1 MRKPKR
7 RGGTMAMEKSSSKY
21 RTQFWYVA
29 MASFLLWLVLLY
41 LFSSSAKTVHNH
53 ERLFRQENIIDLPVE
68 NVPQNNESD
77 EAPVVVS
84 EEISVDNSS
93 LPVSVDLSSVDQM
106 SEDKKVVADLV
117 EELEKE
123 RVENEKKRVE
133 IEKKRVDS
141 GIISGRSSRARR
153 GHRESRKA
161 RSSGRVEADKKRVR
175 RNDDEETKVENS
187 DQENHQSSDK
197 EPNFFESKNYVEP
210 KKEQVDDNEEDS
222 ENKKG
227 KELEN
232 DGSDDDL
239 QGDNT
244 SEEVSQ
250 PKTQRKNASNN
261 ITSKAKTRVD
271 SKRNQPKKDQKVT
284 LRPIET
290 RRNDPCKG
298 KYVYMHEVPSLF
310 NEELLKNCWT
320 LSRWT
325 DMCELT
331 SNFGLGPRLPNVEGV
346 SGWYATN
353 QFTLEVIFHN
363 RMKQYKCLTKDSSL
377 ASAVFVPY
385 YAGLDLMRFL
395 WGPFPSMR
403 DAAALDLMKWL
414 RESREWKRMNGRDHF
429 MVAGRTTWDFMRT
442 PENESDWGNRLMI
455 LPEVRNMTM
464 LLIESSPWNYHGF
477 AVPYPTYFHPSTYAE
492 IIQWQMRM
500 RRINRRYLFSFV
512 GAPRP
517 NLGDSIR
524 TEIMDQCKASKR
536 KCKLL
541 ECVSGS
547 QKCYKPDQIM
557 KFFLSSTFCLQP
569 PGDSYTRRSTFDSI
583 LAGCIPVFFHPG
595 SAYAQYIWHLPKDI
609 GKYSVF
615 IPEKNVKEG
624 KVSIENVLSRIP
636 RTRVFAMREQVI
648 RLIPRLMYFNPSSKS
663 EDTGRFE
670 DAFDVAVE
678 GVLQRVEGLRK
689 RIEEGKEKILD
700 FPEKYSWKYNVFG
713 NVEKHEWDSYF
724 DRL

>member
-84 EEISVDNSS
+84 EDISVDNSS
-93 LPVSVDLSSVDQM
+93 LPVSVDSSPVDQM

-133 IEKKRVDS
+133 NEKKRADS

-161 RSSGRVEADKKRVR
+161 RSSGRVEADTKRVR
-175 RNDDEETKVENS
+175 HNDDEETKVENS

-210 KKEQVDDNEEDS
+210 KKEQVDDNDDDFV
-222 ENKKG
+222 NKGG

-232 DGSDDDL
+232 DGSSNDL

-244 SEEVSQ
+244 SEIVSQ
-250 PKTQRKNASNN
+250 PKTQRNYASNN
-261 ITSKAKTRVD
+261 NTSKAKSRVD

-284 LRPIET
+284 LRPMET
-290 RRNDPCKG
+290 IRNDPCKE

-385 YAGLDLMRFL
+385 YPGLDLMRFL

-615 IPEKNVKEG
+615 IPEKTVKEG

-689 RIEEGKEKILD
+689 RIEEGNEEIFD

-724 DRL
+724 DRP

>member
-1 MRKPKR
+1 MRKPHR

-41 LFSSSAKTVHNH
+41 LSSSSAKTVHNH
-53 ERLFRQENIIDLPVE
+53 ARLFRQENVIDLPIE
-68 NVPQNNESD
+68 NVPQNHESD

-84 EEISVDNSS
+84 EDISVDNSS
-93 LPVSVDLSSVDQM
+93 LPVSVDISPDDQM
-106 SEDKKVVADLV
+106 SEDKKVVTDLV

-123 RVENEKKRVE
+123 RVENEKKRV
-133 IEKKRVDS
+133 DS
-141 GIISGRSSRARR
+141 VITIGRSSRARR
-153 GHRESRKA
+153 GHREPRKA
-161 RSSGRVEADKKRVR
+161 RSSGRLEAEKKKVR
-175 RNDDEETKVENS
+175 QKDDDESNVENS
-187 DQENHQSSDK
+187 DENHQALDK
-197 EPNFFESKNYVEP
+197 EPNFFEPRKDVEP
-210 KKEQVDDNEEDS
+210 KKAQVDDNDDDLES
-222 ENKKG
+222 KRG
-227 KELEN
+227 KELPN
-232 DGSDDDL
+232 DLSSDDVED
-239 QGDNT
+239 DNT
-244 SEEVSQ
+244 SEPE
-250 PKTQRKNASNN
+250 PKTQRKFSSNN
-261 ITSKAKTRVD
+261 NNNSEAKNRVI
-271 SKRNQPKKDQKVT
+271 SKRNQPKRVGKVM
-284 LRPIET
+284 LRPRET
-290 RRNDPCKG
+290 RSNDPCKG
-298 KYVYMHEVPSLF
+298 KYVYMHEVPALF

-331 SNFGLGPRLPNVEGV
+331 SNFGLGPRLPNMEGV

-377 ASAVFVPY
+377 ASAVYVPY
-385 YAGLDLMRFL
+385 YPGLDLMRFL
-395 WGPFPSMR
+395 WGPFPFMR

-414 RESREWKRMNGRDHF
+414 RESPEWKRMDGRDHF

-524 TEIMDQCKASKR
+524 TEIMDQCKASTR

-609 GKYSVF
+609 AKYSVF

-636 RTRVFAMREQVI
+636 RTKIFAMREQVI

-678 GVLQRVEGLRK
+678 GVLERVEGLRK
-689 RIEEGKEKILD
+689 RIEEGKEEIFD
-700 FPEKYSWKYNVFG
+700 FPEQYSWKYNVFG
-713 NVEKHEWDSYF
+713 NVERHEWDPYF
-724 DRL
+724 DRP

>member
-1 MRKPKR
+1 MRNPQR
-7 RGGTMAMEKSSSKY
+7 RGAMAMEKSSSKY

-29 MASFLLWLVLLY
+29 MVSFLLWLVLLY
-41 LFSSSAKTVHNH
+41 LFSSSATTVHTH
-53 ERLFRQENIIDLPVE
+53 ERLFRQENVINLPINVPKHVQESDQAVLSVDVPQHDQEPDQPVVSDVDNNTLPVNTRGNDTSRE
-68 NVPQNNESD
+68 VQ
-77 EAPVVVS
+77 
-84 EEISVDNSS
+84 I
-93 LPVSVDLSSVDQM
+93 
-106 SEDKKVVADLV
+106 SEDAKVVTDLV

-123 RVENEKKRVE
+123 KIENEKKRA
-133 IEKKRVDS
+133 DS
-141 GIISGRSSRARR
+141 GLSGRTTWSRR
-153 GHRESRKA
+153 GHREPRKA
-161 RSSGRVEADKKRVR
+161 RLEPEKKRVR
-175 RNDDEETKVENS
+175 HNDDDNERNVVNS
-187 DQENHQSSDK
+187 DENHQSYEK
-197 EPNFFESKNYVEP
+197 ELNFLEP
-210 KKEQVDDNEEDS
+210 KDDVGS
-222 ENKKG
+222 KKDRVG
-227 KELEN
+227 KEMANGLSDN
-232 DGSDDDL
+232 DIESD
-239 QGDNT
+239 NN
-244 SEEVSQ
+244 SETVSE
-250 PKTQRKNASNN
+250 PKNQRHFTPNK
-261 ITSKAKTRVD
+261 TVSKAKNRVT
-271 SKRNQPKKDQKVT
+271 SRRNRPKVMV
-284 LRPIET
+284 RPRAT
-290 RRNDPCKG
+290 RRNDPCRG
-298 KYVYMHEVPSLF
+298 KYVYMHDVPSLF

-331 SNFGLGPRLPNVEGV
+331 SNFGLGPRLPNMEGV
-346 SGWYATN
+346 SGWFATN

-377 ASAVFVPY
+377 ASAVYVPY
-385 YAGLDLMRFL
+385 YPGLDLMRFL
-395 WGPFPSMR
+395 WGPFPFMR

-414 RESREWKRMNGRDHF
+414 RERPEWKRMDGRDHF

-455 LPEVRNMTM
+455 LPEIRNMTM

-477 AVPYPTYFHPSTYAE
+477 AVPYPTYFHPSTNAE
-492 IIQWQMRM
+492 ILQWQNRM
-500 RRINRRYLFSFV
+500 RRIKRRYLFSFV

-524 TEIMDQCKASKR
+524 TEIMDQCKASRR

-595 SAYAQYIWHLPKDI
+595 SAYAQYVWHLPKDI

-624 KVSIENVLSRIP
+624 KASIEKVLSRIP
-636 RTRVFAMREQVI
+636 RGKVVAMREEVVK
-648 RLIPRLMYFNPSSKS
+648 LIPRLMYFNPSGKRG
-663 EDTGRFE
+663 DAGRFE
-670 DAFDVAVE
+670 DAFDVAVD

-689 RIEEGKEKILD
+689 RIEKGNEEIFE
-700 FPEKYSWKYNVFG
+700 FPEQFSWKYNVFG

-724 DRL
+724 DRH

>member
-1 MRKPKR
+1 
-7 RGGTMAMEKSSSKY
+7 MAMEKLSSKY
-21 RTQFWYVA
+21 RTHFWYVA
-29 MASFLLWLVLLY
+29 MISFLLWLVLLY
-41 LFSSSAKTVHNH
+41 LFNSSVKIVHNH
-53 ERLFRQENIIDLPVE
+53 ERLFRQGNVIDLPVHVSQQSHE
-68 NVPQNNESD
+68 NDQ
-77 EAPVVVS
+77 AVVS
-84 EEISVDNSS
+84 DVDNIT
-93 LPVSVDLSSVDQM
+93 LPVIGNDSSQEVQI
-106 SEDKKVVADLV
+106 SEDAKVVTDLV

-123 RVENEKKRVE
+123 KVENK
-133 IEKKRVDS
+133 KKRVDS
-141 GIISGRSSRARR
+141 GLSGRSTRSRR
-153 GHRESRKA
+153 GHRESQTV
-161 RSSGRVEADKKRVR
+161 RSSDKKRVR
-175 RNDDEETKVENS
+175 PNDDDESNVDNS
-187 DQENHQSSDK
+187 DENHQSLDK
-197 EPNFFESKNYVEP
+197 EPNFIEPKNDDVTSKNDNTDVEIS
-210 KKEQVDDNEEDS
+210 KQ
-222 ENKKG
+222 G
-227 KELEN
+227 K
-232 DGSDDDL
+232 DDL
-239 QGDNT
+239 EADNT
-244 SEEVSQ
+244 EEKKSNNN
-250 PKTQRKNASNN
+250 NAS
-261 ITSKAKTRVD
+261 RVK
-271 SKRNQPKKDQKVT
+271 SRVNTKRNKPKV
-284 LRPIET
+284 LVRPRVT
-290 RRNDPCKG
+290 RRNDPCRG
-298 KYVYMHEVPSLF
+298 KYVYMHDVPSLF

-331 SNFGLGPRLPNVEGV
+331 SNFGLGPRLQNMEGV
-346 SGWYATN
+346 SGWFATN

-377 ASAVFVPY
+377 ASAVYVPY
-385 YAGLDLMRFL
+385 YPGLDLMRFL
-395 WGPFPSMR
+395 WGPFPFMR

-414 RESREWKRMNGRDHF
+414 RERQEWKRMDGRDHF

-455 LPEVRNMTM
+455 LPEIRNMTM

-477 AVPYPTYFHPSTYAE
+477 AVPYPTYFHPSTNSE
-492 IIQWQMRM
+492 ILQWQNRM
-500 RRINRRYLFSFV
+500 RRIKRRYLFSFV

-524 TEIMDQCKASKR
+524 SEIMDQCKAARR

-615 IPEKNVKEG
+615 IPGKNVKEG
-624 KVSIENVLSRIP
+624 KASIERVLSRIP
-636 RTRVFAMREQVI
+636 RAKVVAMREEVI
-648 RLIPRLMYFNPSSKS
+648 KLIPRLMYFNPSGKRG
-663 EDTGRFE
+663 DAGRFE

-678 GVLQRVEGLRK
+678 GVLGRVEGLRK
-689 RIEEGKEKILD
+689 RIEEGNEEIFD
-700 FPEKYSWKYNVFG
+700 FPERFSWKYNVFG

-724 DRL
+724 DRR

>member
-1 MRKPKR
+1 
-7 RGGTMAMEKSSSKY
+7 MAMEKSSSKY

-29 MASFLLWLVLLY
+29 MVSFLLWLVLLY
-41 LFSSSAKTVHNH
+41 LFSSSATTVHTH
-53 ERLFRQENIIDLPVE
+53 ERLFRQENVINLPINVPKHYQESDQAVLPVD
-68 NVPQNNESD
+68 VPQHDQASD
-77 EAPVVVS
+77 DQAIVS
-84 EEISVDNSS
+84 DVDNNT
-93 LPVSVDLSSVDQM
+93 LPVNTGNINTSQEVQI
-106 SEDKKVVADLV
+106 SEDAKVVTDLV

-123 RVENEKKRVE
+123 KVENEKKRA
-133 IEKKRVDS
+133 DS
-141 GIISGRSSRARR
+141 GLSGRTTRSRR
-153 GHRESRKA
+153 GNRESRKA
-161 RSSGRVEADKKRVR
+161 RSSSRFEAEKKRVR
-175 RNDDEETKVENS
+175 HNDDS
-187 DQENHQSSDK
+187 DENHQSYNKKTNS
-197 EPNFFESKNYVEP
+197 FEP
-210 KKEQVDDNEEDS
+210 KNDVGSKKDRVDDNDDTES
-222 ENKKG
+222 
-227 KELEN
+227 KEVPN
-232 DGSDDDL
+232 DLSNNDTGR
-239 QGDNT
+239 DNT
-244 SEEVSQ
+244 VSE
-250 PKTQRKNASNN
+250 PKTQRHFTSNKTFSVAKNRV
-261 ITSKAKTRVD
+261 TSRRNRPKAV
-271 SKRNQPKKDQKVT
+271 V
-284 LRPIET
+284 RPRAT
-290 RRNDPCKG
+290 RRNDPCQG
-298 KYVYMHEVPSLF
+298 KYVYMHDVPSLF

-331 SNFGLGPRLPNVEGV
+331 SNFGLGPRLPNMEGV
-346 SGWYATN
+346 SGWFATN

-377 ASAVFVPY
+377 ASAVYVPY
-385 YAGLDLMRFL
+385 YPGLDLMRFL
-395 WGPFPSMR
+395 WGPFPFMR

-414 RESREWKRMNGRDHF
+414 RERPEWKRMDGRDHF

-455 LPEVRNMTM
+455 LPEIRNMTM

-477 AVPYPTYFHPSTYAE
+477 AVPYPTYFHPSTNAE
-492 IIQWQMRM
+492 ILQWQNRM
-500 RRINRRYLFSFV
+500 RRIKRRYLFSFV

-524 TEIMDQCKASKR
+524 TEIMDQCKASRR

-624 KVSIENVLSRIP
+624 KASIEKVLSRIP
-636 RTRVFAMREQVI
+636 RAKVVAMREEVI
-648 RLIPRLMYFNPSSKS
+648 RLIPRLMYFNPSGKRG
-663 EDTGRFE
+663 DVGRFE
-670 DAFDVAVE
+670 DAFDVAVD

-689 RIEEGKEKILD
+689 RVEEGNEEVFE
-700 FPEKYSWKYNVFG
+700 FPEQYSWKYNVFG

-724 DRL
+724 DRH